1 MISRNTFRV
10 FILFLL
16 IILFTYNCKPKTKE
30 EIKKSI
36 EERFIETVKSNQYI
50 PSGNLLLHSNSLG
63 IHWKYAQSNQKP
75 ISVDQPFHIASV
87 GKMFTGVLIFQLIQA
102 GKFTLQDKVHKYLS
116 KEILDGLFVYNGKDY
131 SEEVTIEQLLSHT
144 SGIADYEKKEANSLM
159 LTLLKEPEHFWTPLE
174 ILEYTRKNQKAVGK
188 PNEKFYYS
196 DTGYI
201 LLGLLIEKITG
212 KSFEENLSNQ
222 IFKPLGMSN
231 TYLHLRSL
239 PESKTNLE
247 ISKIIFLKQDVTN
260 YKSLSLDWAGG
271 GAISNLEDLLK
282 FSQALVEGKLIPKEI
297 YESMKGNNK
306 FHEGIYY
313 GKGLMKVVLGD
324 IFFLMKGTPEL
335 YGHSGILATQVFYCP
350 EYDLHIILNLSSNE
364 ALEDSFKLLFFILKD
379 IKEIQTLTNS

>member
-1 MISRNTFRV
+1 
-10 FILFLL
+10 
-16 IILFTYNCKPKTKE
+16 
-30 EIKKSI
+30 
-36 EERFIETVKSNQYI
+36 
-50 PSGNLLLHSNSLG
+50 
-63 IHWKYAQSNQKP
+63 
-75 ISVDQPFHIASV
+75 
-87 GKMFTGVLIFQLIQA
+87 MFTGVLIFQLIQA

-222 IFKPLGMSN
+222 IFKPLGISN

>member
-1 MISRNTFRV
+1 
-10 FILFLL
+10 
-16 IILFTYNCKPKTKE
+16 
-30 EIKKSI
+30 
-36 EERFIETVKSNQYI
+36 
-50 PSGNLLLHSNSLG
+50 
-63 IHWKYAQSNQKP
+63 
-75 ISVDQPFHIASV
+75 
-87 GKMFTGVLIFQLIQA
+87 MFTGVLIFQLIQA

-144 SGIADYEKKEANSLM
+144 SGIADYANSLM

-174 ILEYTRKNQKAVGK
+174 ILDYTRKNQKAVGK

>member
-1 MISRNTFRV
+1 
-10 FILFLL
+10 
-16 IILFTYNCKPKTKE
+16 
-30 EIKKSI
+30 
-36 EERFIETVKSNQYI
+36 
-50 PSGNLLLHSNSLG
+50 
-63 IHWKYAQSNQKP
+63 
-75 ISVDQPFHIASV
+75 
-87 GKMFTGVLIFQLIQA
+87 MFTGVLIFQLIQA

-282 FSQALVEGKLIPKEI
+282 FSQA
-297 YESMKGNNK
+297 
-306 FHEGIYY
+306 
-313 GKGLMKVVLGD
+313 
-324 IFFLMKGTPEL
+324 
-335 YGHSGILATQVFYCP
+335 
-350 EYDLHIILNLSSNE
+350 
-364 ALEDSFKLLFFILKD
+364 
-379 IKEIQTLTNS
+379 